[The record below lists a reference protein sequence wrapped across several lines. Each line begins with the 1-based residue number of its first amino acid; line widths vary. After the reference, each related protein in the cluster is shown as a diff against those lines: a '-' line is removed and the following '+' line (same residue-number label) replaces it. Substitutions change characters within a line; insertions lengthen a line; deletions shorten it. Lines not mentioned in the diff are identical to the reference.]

1 VKHVFVVD
9 EDIDVYDD
17 AQIDWAL
24 ATRFQADRDLVVD
37 SGFRAVPLDPSLDGK
52 RVGAKAGFD
61 LTKPFGKGNSMEYM
75 VPTAPV
81 FGPAGNARSW
91 TSSPTDRARFSNSWK
106 RAGRAMDA
114 KSCARSHRSTTSIV
128 SRGLTTAATRSSP
141 HRNPKERIHMSHSH
155 SAPGGSVE
163 LNAEGLPLG
172 FLLPLEERRVTRL
185 DVRDDGIAVITLDR
199 PEKLNAFD
207 ERMIREMR
215 AAIWQANFDDRIKVV
230 VITGA
235 GRAFCSGR
243 DINGL
248 DYENNLPTQQY
259 RAYVRANHEM
269 LDDLESLEKPVV
281 AAINGI
287 AAGGGTEIAIACD
300 FRIVA
305 ESGSFLLPENQLG
318 VLPASG
324 ACSRLIQMIGIGRLK
339 EMVLAAL
346 PIAAQRAYDIGL
358 ATRVAPMRRSW
369 TKSSRSAR
377 SCSSAR
383 RWRWAW
389 RSTSSIRVR
398 TSTPKPDASS
408 SGSDNRSS
416 SARR

>member
-1 VKHVFVVD
+1 MS
-9 EDIDVYDD
+9 
-17 AQIDWAL
+17 Q
-24 ATRFQADRDLVVD
+24 
-37 SGFRAVPLDPSLDGK
+37 
-52 RVGAKAGFD
+52 
-61 LTKPFGKGNSMEYM
+61 
-75 VPTAPV
+75 
-81 FGPAGNARSW
+81 
-91 TSSPTDRARFSNSWK
+91 
-106 RAGRAMDA
+106 
-114 KSCARSHRSTTSIV
+114 SH
-128 SRGLTTAATRSSP
+128 P
-141 HRNPKERIHMSHSH
+141 
-155 SAPGGSVE
+155 APGGSVE
-163 LNAEGLPLG
+163 LNADGRPLG

-185 DVRDDGIAVITLDR
+185 EVRDDGIAVITLDR

-215 AAIWQANFDDRIKVV
+215 AAIWDANFDDRIRVI

-259 RAYVRANHEM
+259 RSYVRANHEM
-269 LDDLESLEKPVV
+269 LDDLEAIEKPVV
-281 AAINGI
+281 AAVNGI

-346 PIAAQRAYDIGL
+346 PIPAQRAYDIGL
-358 ATRVAPMRRSW
+358 ATRVAPDATFMNDVFAFCQILLKRAPLAMGMAKHIINTCQNVDTETGRILE
-369 TKSSRSAR
+369 RLGQ
-377 SCSSAR
+377 
-383 RWRWAW
+383 
-389 RSTSSIRVR
+389 SILIG
-398 TSTPKPDASS
+398 TA
-408 SGSDNRSS
+408 DNHEGMTAFREK
-416 SARR
+416 RPPRFTNR